1 MSEEDEEQDEERE
14 EIAGDKEGV
23 ERKAWDAVVSKKK
36 LIWQKMGDVD

>member
-23 ERKAWDAVVSKKK
+23 EREGWDAVVRKKNVNMAK
-36 LIWQKMGDVD
+36 NG